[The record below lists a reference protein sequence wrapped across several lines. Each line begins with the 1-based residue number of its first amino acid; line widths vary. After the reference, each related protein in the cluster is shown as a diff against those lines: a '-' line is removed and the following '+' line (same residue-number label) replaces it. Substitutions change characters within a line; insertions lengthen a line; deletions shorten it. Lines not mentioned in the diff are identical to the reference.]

1 MGYPSDILST
11 RAVIRPGKYVVI
23 PPEGLVNN
31 VIPGIEKSRVSIVA
45 SPKYGAS
52 FVQYLLEVEPDGG
65 TSRPFGD
72 EEGIEV
78 FFYVIEGEGVLSA
91 GGEEHAAAAGS
102 FLYAP
107 PGVGLCFANG
117 LSPVAGKYGW
127 PAGIVAGAMHY
138 LLVTSVPNLHG
149 GFCLYNGGF
158 TAALVCIL
166 LVPQL
171 ESFARTREE
180 KLKTKA

>member
-1 MGYPSDILST
+1 MVG
-11 RAVIRPGKYVVI
+11 
-23 PPEGLVNN
+23 
-31 VIPGIEKSRVSIVA
+31 
-45 SPKYGAS
+45 
-52 FVQYLLEVEPDGG
+52 YLLV
-65 TSRPFGD
+65 SL
-72 EEGIEV
+72 
-78 FFYVIEGEGVLSA
+78 LSSWLSGMA
-91 GGEEHAAAAGS
+91 GGS
-102 FLYAP
+102 FSQPIDAQAIC
-107 PGVGLCFANG
+107 VGLCFANG

-171 ESFARTREE
+171 ECFARTREE